1 MVIRERDCRYINLP
15 IVVVSLVNAMV
26 WTAYAILKKDIPLFM
41 TNVVA
46 FSTMCV
52 NMIFYMWALEMI
64 STEKI
69 AMMIQFFQVAFPES
83 EEDNKNIGALNDEE
97 NDDQLIMERDL
108 DMENGVLD
116 DEGLT
121 KAELQAKY
129 LRHNKLTGQA
139 AASMSVNQRPTEETR
154 LTSQSGSSFAT
165 KSPYYYTGSLQ
176 GQEEEETKSVGG
188 MLDGR
193 QSN

>member
-64 STEKI
+64 STERI
-69 AMMIQFFQVAFPES
+69 AMMI
-83 EEDNKNIGALNDEE
+83 
-97 NDDQLIMERDL
+97 
-108 DMENGVLD
+108 
-116 DEGLT
+116 
-121 KAELQAKY
+121 
-129 LRHNKLTGQA
+129 
-139 AASMSVNQRPTEETR
+139 
-154 LTSQSGSSFAT
+154 
-165 KSPYYYTGSLQ
+165 
-176 GQEEEETKSVGG
+176 
-188 MLDGR
+188 
-193 QSN
+193 